1 MASKDF
7 HLVFG
12 NGPVGSVAARYLL
25 DQGHRVRMVS
35 RSGRRPPILFD
46 DLPASQR
53 ERLELAA
60 ADARDPQAT
69 FRAAEGA
76 SHLYHCVNVLYQDWA
91 AMLPPIQENLI
102 AAALK
107 ENAVLAVTENLY
119 MYARG
124 VDVINE
130 STPEIP
136 PTRKGALRKN
146 LHDRLV
152 EAGEKQ
158 GLRWTAARASD
169 YYGPGATFQSMLGT
183 QYFLAPLLN
192 GGRPRVV
199 GSMDQ
204 PHSVTYVEDYGRALA
219 VAALDPRAHGRS
231 WIVPND
237 RTRTTREVAQ
247 VFFDAAGRG
256 KKLGVIPRPLITAL
270 GVFSPLLREVVE
282 MLYQK
287 EEPYVVDGS
296 EFASRF
302 GFSPT
307 PLEEGVR
314 RTLSWY
320 QKAAALGSS

>member
-1 MASKDF
+1 MASNDV
-7 HLVFG
+7 HVIFG
-12 NGPVGSVAARYLL
+12 SGPVGSAVARYLL
-25 DQGHRVRMVS
+25 GQGLKVRMVS
-35 RSGRRPPILFD
+35 RSGRRPQILFD
-46 DLPASQR
+46 DLPASQL
-53 ERLELAA
+53 ERLEFAV
-60 ADARDPQAT
+60 ADARDAEAT
-69 FRAAEGA
+69 FRAAKGA
-76 SHLYHCVNVLYQDWA
+76 SHLYHCANVLYQDWA
-91 AMLPPIQENLI
+91 TMLPPMQENLV

-107 ENAVLAVTENLY
+107 EKAVLAVTENLY

-136 PTRKGALRKN
+136 PTRKGALRKE

-152 EAGEKQ
+152 EAGKTQ
-158 GLRWTAARASD
+158 GLRWTAVRASD

-183 QYFLAPLLN
+183 QYFLKPLLN

-199 GSMDQ
+199 GSMEQ

-219 VAALDPRAHGRS
+219 VAALDPRAYGRS

-237 RTRTTREVAQ
+237 RTRTARETAQ
-247 VFFDAAGRG
+247 VFFNATGRD
-256 KKLGVIPRPLITAL
+256 KKLGVIPRPLIMAL
-270 GVFSPLLREVVE
+270 GVFSPLLRELVE

-296 EFASRF
+296 EFAARF

-314 RTLSWY
+314 RTLAWY
-320 QKAAALGSS
+320 QAAGLGKA